1 MNERIDFDLN
11 EALKYYLSDPA
22 SVPTPEADSQLLDC
36 ELDPDSLNLPLID
49 EILNPIVDSVAEDP
63 SNLARNSFFD
73 SLQLLLK

>member
-49 EILNPIVDSVAEDP
+49 EILNPIVDAVAEDP